1 MTQLCRGNSIYCI
14 SIHILFHLGS
24 QNLACISTELKRT
37 LPLFDSQNMDFVLTP
52 CFSEFAGL
60 WVKGAAT
67 SGAFTVLKILRKKK
81 CTEPSVYVTWISTQN
96 LNKRKLSQKLISCGR
111 PLLLVVVG
119 TSGSHVPLPH
129 QCPSFFWALGKVWAS
144 LERSLEATRDYS
156 HLKFK
161 GPPGKCIVCFLRF

>member
-1 MTQLCRGNSIYCI
+1 M
-14 SIHILFHLGS
+14 
-24 QNLACISTELKRT
+24 
-37 LPLFDSQNMDFVLTP
+37 
-52 CFSEFAGL
+52 
-60 WVKGAAT
+60 
-67 SGAFTVLKILRKKK
+67 LKILRKKK
-81 CTEPSVYVTWISTQN
+81 DTEPSVYVTWISTQN

-111 PLLLVVVG
+111 LLVVVVVG

-161 GPPGKCIVCFLRF
+161 GPPRKVHCLFPQILESGSTLPAESKLINSQLDRPWGGPGGRGMAVKTRVLDWKWEMCGLMTRH